1 MGTVAG
7 PRVIDAVDRV
17 CRTAGT
23 GDELFAGLSQ
33 EVAKGIPFDGAGW
46 FGVDPVTLLA
56 VAPARVEHLDSG
68 YCQVFWHGEF
78 HDQDAALFRDLARS
92 AVPAASLRAA
102 TGDRPLRSARYR
114 DYLHPQGYEDELRV
128 AFRTGANT
136 WAIAALY
143 REKGRP
149 PFGTAEV
156 ALMAA
161 ISDAVGSAVR
171 VRAAMSTPAVPP
183 LSPAPGLMV
192 FDRDGVLASANAEAA
207 WWLDEIYG
215 PGRDHAMRWL
225 DVLRDRSADDLETPI
240 PIIPLVALARAV
252 AVGHEQGQPRL
263 RLRDHAGRWL
273 VLHASCLSGGAAD
286 GSVAVVIEPAKS
298 VDVAPII
305 IEAYGLSSRERD
317 VVRCIARGL
326 STPDIT
332 AELFLSAHTVRDYIK
347 AVFEK
352 VGVRSRG
359 ELVAK
364 LFGDHYSDAVHANA
378 VCVK

>member
-1 MGTVAG
+1 MGTLTV
-7 PRVIDAVDRV
+7 PRVVDAVDRV
-17 CRTAGT
+17 CRTAAT
-23 GDELFAGLSQ
+23 GDDLFEDLSHEL
-33 EVAKGIPFDGAGW
+33 AKAIPFDGSGW
-46 FGVDPVTLLA
+46 FGIDPTTLLA

-78 HDQDAALFRDLARS
+78 HDQDVALFRDLARS
-92 AVPAASLRAA
+92 ALPAASLHAA
-102 TGDRPLRSARYR
+102 TGHRPLRSARYR
-114 DYLHPQGYEDELRV
+114 DFLHPQGYEDELRV
-128 AFRTGANT
+128 AFRTGAST

-149 PFGTAEV
+149 PFETAEI

-161 ISDAVGSAVR
+161 ISEVVGSAVR
-171 VRAAMSTPAVPP
+171 LRAAMGGPAVPP

-192 FDRDGVLASANAEAA
+192 FDGDGVLASANAEAA
-207 WWLDEIYG
+207 RWLDEIYG
-215 PGRDHAMRWL
+215 PGRDHGTRWL
-225 DVLRDRSADDLETPI
+225 DVLRDRSADDLKTPI
-240 PIIPLVALARAV
+240 PIIPLLALARAV
-252 AVGHEQGQPRL
+252 AAGHEQSEPRL
-263 RLRDHAGRWL
+263 HLRDRAGRWL

-286 GSVAVVIEPAKS
+286 GSVALVIEPAKN
-298 VDVAPII
+298 VEVAPII
-305 IEAYGLSSRERD
+305 IEAYGLSPRERD

-332 AELFLSAHTVRDYIK
+332 AELFLSPHTVRGYIK

-352 VGVRSRG
+352 VGVSSRG
-359 ELVAK
+359 ELIAK